1 MPDEWLT
8 YSEAG
13 KRLGISTAAARQLSR
28 RRDWQRRTPN
38 AYGIPATVL
47 VPGEV
52 LENASNTDAVPQT
65 DGVRTGSVEPNANG
79 LHTAYELA
87 VMALTQQLDR
97 ANHRNDVLEAQ
108 LAEAHAAA
116 DSDPLPAIGLQTLS
130 QAVEML
136 REDVGR
142 ERDRAEHAERQLE
155 TERQDA
161 GRRIDELQRR
171 IDGLH
176 VDLADARTAAMI
188 SGSEAAALRSR
199 LALMTERRPWW
210 RRLIG

>member
-1 MPDEWLT
+1 
-8 YSEAG
+8 
-13 KRLGISTAAARQLSR
+13 
-28 RRDWQRRTPN
+28 
-38 AYGIPATVL
+38 
-47 VPGEV
+47 
-52 LENASNTDAVPQT
+52 
-65 DGVRTGSVEPNANG
+65 
-79 LHTAYELA
+79 
-87 VMALTQQLDR
+87 MALTEQLDR

-136 REDVGR
+136 REDVGH

-161 GRRIDELQRR
+161 GKRIDELQRR

-188 SGSEAAALRSR
+188 SGSEAAALRAR
-199 LALMTERRPWW
+199 LELLTERRPWW
-210 RRLIG
+210 RRVFR